1 MGFGNLWGVA
11 RWRGGAVWAEIFFA
25 TVAEPDA
32 KDLGDLIFLGFGEGL
47 VEGESAEAFGAA
59 GEIAVGV
66 PSGSGEAD
74 EAGDFFDEW
83 WTGERDWGFFGWR
96 HGVAGREAGWMRV
109 WLGR

>member
-1 MGFGNLWGVA
+1 MGFGNLWGVS
-11 RWRGGAVWAEIFFA
+11 WRRRGAMWAEILFA

-74 EAGDFFDEW
+74 EAGDFFDEG
-83 WTGERDWGFFGWR
+83 WTGEG
-96 HGVAGREAGWMRV
+96 E
-109 WLGR
+109 